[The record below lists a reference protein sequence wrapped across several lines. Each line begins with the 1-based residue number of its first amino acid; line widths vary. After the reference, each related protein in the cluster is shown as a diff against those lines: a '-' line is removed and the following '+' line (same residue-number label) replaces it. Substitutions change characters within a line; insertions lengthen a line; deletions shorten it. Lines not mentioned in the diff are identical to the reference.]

1 MKEEYME
8 LAIKM
13 AVLGKHTDG
22 GGPFGAV
29 IVRDDQ
35 IVCKVHN
42 RVGANDD
49 LTQHAELY
57 AIQMACDKIGR
68 ANLKDCH
75 LYTSCEPCMMCLGAC
90 HWAKFK
96 KIFFGAS
103 AEDAYDYGFKYSD
116 SYFDMNID
124 LRQREFNM
132 NQVLRD
138 KAVAVWKDV

>member
-1 MKEEYME
+1 
-8 LAIKM
+8 
-13 AVLGKHTDG
+13 
-22 GGPFGAV
+22 
-29 IVRDDQ
+29 
-35 IVCKVHN
+35 
-42 RVGANDD
+42 
-49 LTQHAELY
+49 
-57 AIQMACDKIGR
+57 
-68 ANLKDCH
+68 
-75 LYTSCEPCMMCLGAC
+75 MMCLGAC